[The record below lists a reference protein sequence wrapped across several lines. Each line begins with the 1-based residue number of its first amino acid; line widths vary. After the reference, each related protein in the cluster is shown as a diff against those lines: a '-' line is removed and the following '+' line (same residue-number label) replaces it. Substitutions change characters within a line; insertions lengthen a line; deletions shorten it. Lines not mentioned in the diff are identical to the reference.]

1 MRNSTQS
8 FATTDSSLVSDC
20 LLFLKDRVYKFF
32 MPALA
37 FLLVTQVSS
46 AQPWTYDFGTGTGSN
61 AAAGTG
67 STTFFSTNTAATPV
81 NGGTYRIR
89 TGSTPGTGFV
99 LSNPGT
105 SLGAGTE
112 LQIAASTST
121 STSKFTIYGWTS
133 PSTVAYVKYNLRTT
147 SSANGNL
154 AIQLGN
160 GVVTGTDNQGFTSG
174 YGGSVASLN
183 IAYTSGAISGVVRR
197 AGGSNTTITGSGF
210 AKDADQLVEI
220 YVNNGT
226 TSTTYGRSGVNT
238 LTAGTWDLWVDGTKI
253 SASPYATAGLATGNN
268 ISGIG
273 FFAESSTGNVAS
285 MVLDNIEYSNALPP
299 AVVTYTVI
307 YDGNTNT
314 GGTAPVDPSSP
325 YTSGSN
331 VTVLGAGSLEKAG
344 YTFTGWNTAANGS
357 GTAYAPGGTIT
368 SIAANTTL
376 YAQWAI
382 NTYTVTYD
390 GNTNDGGTAP
400 IDPNS
405 PYNYNTN
412 VTVLSEGTLTKTGF
426 SFAGWNTQADGLGVA
441 YNTGGTIL
449 NIAANITLFAQWIP
463 ANSYAVLYDGNG
475 NTGGA
480 APVDPNSPYT
490 GGANVTVLS
499 EGSLVRTGYTFTGWN
514 TAANG
519 GGTAY
524 AVNDVISNISANV
537 TLFAQW
543 VINTYTV
550 TYDGNTNDGGTAPT
564 DPNSPYNY
572 NSNVTVLGQGTLTKT
587 NYNFTGWNTASDG
600 SGTAYA
606 EASTITG
613 IAANV
618 TLFAQWSIITYTVT
632 YNGNTNTG
640 GTAPVD
646 PSSPYDIGSNV
657 TVLGQGTLV
666 KTGNTFAG
674 WNTAADGSGT
684 PYAAA
689 GTISNLSANTTLFAQ
704 WTPLTYTVT
713 YDGNGNTGGTAP
725 VDGSSPYNF
734 GSTVTVLA
742 NTGNLV
748 RTGFTFAGWNTAANG
763 SGTSYAATGAVTFT
777 LGAANVVLYARWA
790 QPLYEPFDY
799 TVASTIGGITN
810 GTSSNNW
817 TTHSGSGSNSV
828 TSGSLSYTGLQASTG
843 NKVRLPGANGTTSAD
858 VNRATTVPGT
868 VGYYS
873 FLLNVADNAQLA
885 AGGDYFAGFGG
896 TAGTS
901 VTALYARLQI
911 KSANAGANYRLGI
924 TNSSGGTPTITD
936 FATDLSFGTTYL
948 VVVKHDFNG
957 ASNDISTL
965 WVNPSSLGG
974 SEPGGGVSNNSAT
987 IGQTNFASIFLR
999 NGSNTPKAD
1008 IDEVRVGGTW
1018 AEVTPVGIT
1027 DYTITATA
1035 QTTGGSISPAGAVI
1049 VTAGDDQ
1056 TFTITT
1062 DPCNDIAEVIID
1074 GVTSLGAVNEY
1085 TFENVSANHTIDV
1098 YFNPSTSTTWTG
1110 TVNSNWNEAGN
1121 WSSCVPDATLEVTI
1135 AAGTPN
1141 APVLN
1146 VDAEVNSLTI
1156 ADGATLSLSD
1166 KTLTINGGFTGTA
1179 SSTLTGSD
1187 EASLVLNS
1195 SATLISSAPI
1205 RLKNLVIN
1213 GGVTSLSSAVEIT
1226 GGTATAAPGEV
1237 SVLSG
1242 AQLES
1247 NGFLTI
1253 KSNVF
1258 GTGRVAQGDDAGNYI
1273 TGNVTVER
1281 YIPNNGF
1288 RSWRF
1293 LSVPTT
1299 GTQTVRQAW
1308 QEGAA
1313 NPSPLQNNLP
1323 GFGTLITGTGSV
1335 GTAQAAGFDGVVPN
1349 ASFLSWG
1356 TNAWVNATGT
1366 NGPIAT
1372 TKGYMLFVRGDRSQ
1386 VINGSVNSTSS
1397 TTLRTT
1403 GGLYQGTQT
1412 ALNFGASSFNAV
1424 GNLYASAIDFTQLQ
1438 RTGGTQNL
1446 FYIWDSK
1453 KQNGTSLGAYQ
1464 TFSGT
1469 NGFQCTLGGGSY
1481 TLGQPNTKIESGQA
1495 FFVSATSAG
1504 TLTLSEGSKVADGAS
1519 LGFRPVAPA
1528 SLVKI
1533 DSRLYAA
1540 GSSDITDANVV
1551 VFSDKYSNSVA
1562 EEDAVKM
1569 ANTMENFGVQQAE
1582 KTLAI
1587 EGRHTVTAT
1596 DEIVFNMWNLK
1607 QQAYTLEFVPQNL
1620 QTAGLEA
1627 TLVDSYLKTRTVV
1640 SLESNTSVSFTVDA
1654 NPASAAAN
1662 RFKIVLSKV
1671 KPTVETNAVYTIA
1684 PNPVENGVV
1693 NLQFKN
1699 RPAGKYSIRIIS
1711 VAGQP
1716 VMTRTMVHAGG
1727 NAVQTLSLPARA
1739 ASGAYLVEIT
1749 APDKTTTIENLLVK

>member
-8 FATTDSSLVSDC
+8 SATADSTLVSDC
-20 LLFLKDRVYKFF
+20 LLFLKDRVCKFF

-61 AAAGTG
+61 ASASSG
-67 STTFFSTNTAATPV
+67 STTFFSTNTAATPT

-99 LSNPGT
+99 LANPGT

-112 LQIAASTST
+112 LQIAGAATTST
-121 STSKFTIYGWTS
+121 NKFTIYGWNA

-147 SSANGNL
+147 SSGNGNL
-154 AIQLGN
+154 AIQVGN
-160 GVVTGTDNQGFTSG
+160 GVTTGTDNNNYTGG
-174 YGGSVASLN
+174 YNGAVVSLN
-183 IAYTSGAISGVVRR
+183 IAYTSGAISSVVRR

-210 AKDADQLVEI
+210 AKDTDQAIEI

-238 LTAGTWDLWVDGTKI
+238 LTAGTWDLWVNGTKV
-253 SASPYATAGLATGNN
+253 SASPYATAGLTTGNN

-273 FFAESSTGNVAS
+273 FFSESSTGNAAS
-285 MVLDNIEYSNALPP
+285 MILDNIEYSNSLPP
-299 AVVTYTVI
+299 AVTTYTVT

-314 GGTAPVDPSSP
+314 GGTAPVDGSSP
-325 YTSGSN
+325 YTAGSD
-331 VTVLGAGSLEKAG
+331 VTVLGVGTLVKTG
-344 YTFTGWNTAANGS
+344 YTFTGWNTAADGS
-357 GTAYAPGGTIT
+357 GTPYASGGTIT
-368 SIAANTTL
+368 AIAANTTL
-376 YAQWAI
+376 YAQWTI

-400 IDPNS
+400 VDPNS
-405 PYNYNTN
+405 PYDYNTN
-412 VTVLSEGTLTKTGF
+412 ATVLSEGTLTKTGF
-426 SFAGWNTQADGLGVA
+426 TFAGWNTQADGSGTA

-475 NTGGA
+475 NTGGT

-490 GGANVTVLS
+490 GGSNVTILS

-519 GGTAY
+519 SGTAY
-524 AVNDVISNISANV
+524 AVNDVITNISASV
-537 TLFAQW
+537 SLFAQW
-543 VINTYTV
+543 TINTYTV
-550 TYDGNTNDGGTAPT
+550 TYDGNTNDGGTAPV

-606 EASTITG
+606 DGGTITG
-613 IAANV
+613 IAANI
-618 TLFAQWSIITYTVT
+618 TLYAQWSIITYTVT

-646 PSSPYDIGSNV
+646 PNSPYDIGSNV

-684 PYAAA
+684 AYAEA
-689 GTISNLSANTTLFAQ
+689 GTITNLSANTTLFAQ
-704 WTPLTYTVT
+704 WTVNTYTVT

-725 VDGSSPYNF
+725 VDANSPYNF

-790 QPLYEPFDY
+790 QPLYEPVDY
-799 TVASTIGGITN
+799 TVASTIGGTTN
-810 GTSSNNW
+810 GTSNNNW
-817 TTHSGSGSNSV
+817 TTHSGSGSISV
-828 TSGSLSYTGLQASTG
+828 TSGSLNYTGLQASTG
-843 NKVRLPGANGTTSAD
+843 NKMRLPGANGTTSAD
-858 VNRATTVPGT
+858 VNRPTTVAGT

-873 FLLNVADNAQLA
+873 FLLNVADNTQLA

-974 SEPGGGVSNNSAT
+974 AEPGGGVTNNSAT

-1008 IDEVRVGGTW
+1008 IDEVRVGSTW
-1018 AEVTPVGIT
+1018 ADVTPPGT
-1027 DYTITATA
+1027 FTITATA
-1035 QTTGGSISPAGAVI
+1035 QTTGGSISPAGAV
-1049 VTAGDDQ
+1049 VVNPGSNQ
-1056 TFTITT
+1056 TFTITP
-1062 DPCNDIAEVIID
+1062 DVCNDIAEVIVD
-1074 GVTSLGAVNEY
+1074 GVTSLGAVTEY

-1110 TVNSNWNEAGN
+1110 TVNSNWDEAGN
-1121 WSSCVPDATLEVTI
+1121 WSSCVPNAGLEVTI

-1156 ADGATLSLSD
+1156 NDGATLSLSD
-1166 KTLTINGGFTGTA
+1166 KTLTINGGFTGSA
-1179 SSTLTGSD
+1179 LSTLTGSD
-1187 EASLVLNS
+1187 AASLVLNS
-1195 SATLISSAPI
+1195 TTSLISSAPI

-1213 GGVTSLSSAVEIT
+1213 GGTTTLSSAVEIS
-1226 GGTATAAPGEV
+1226 GGTATVDPGEV

-1242 AQLES
+1242 ALLES

-1253 KSNVF
+1253 KSNSF

-1273 TGNVTVER
+1273 TGDVTVER
-1281 YIPNNGF
+1281 FIPNNGF

-1299 GTQTVRQAW
+1299 GTQTIRQAW

-1323 GFGTLITGTGSV
+1323 GYGTTITGTGSLA
-1335 GTAQAAGFDGVVPN
+1335 TAQAAGFDGVVPN
-1349 ASFLSWG
+1349 ASFLTWG
-1356 TNAWVNATGT
+1356 TNAWVNSTGT

-1372 TKGYMLFVRGDRSQ
+1372 TKGYMLFLRGDRAQ
-1386 VINGSVNSTSS
+1386 VINGAVTATSS

-1403 GGLYQGTQT
+1403 GGLYQGTQ
-1412 ALNFGASSFNAV
+1412 ALPAFAPNSFNAV

-1453 KQNGTSLGAYQ
+1453 KQSGTSLGAYQ
-1464 TFSGT
+1464 TFSAT
-1469 NGFQCTLGGGSY
+1469 NGFACLVSGGSY
-1481 TLGQPNTKIESGQA
+1481 VFGQPNTKIESGQA
-1495 FFVSATSAG
+1495 FFVSATTAG
-1504 TLTLSEGSKVADGAS
+1504 TLTLTEASKVADGAS
-1519 LGFRPVAPA
+1519 LGFRPATPA
-1528 SLVKI
+1528 SALVKL

-1540 GSSDITDANVV
+1540 GSTEIADANVV
-1551 VFSDKYSNSVA
+1551 VFNDKYSNTVA

-1569 ANTMENFGVQQAE
+1569 TNMVENFGVQQGD

-1587 EGRHTVTAT
+1587 EGRHTVTAA

-1607 QQAYTLEFVPQNL
+1607 QQQYAVEFVPQNL

-1627 TLVDSYLKTRTVV
+1627 TLEDSYLKTKTPV
-1640 SLESNTSVSFTVDA
+1640 SLETNTVVNFTVDA

-1662 RFKIVLSKV
+1662 RFKIVLNKV
-1671 KPTVETNAVYTIA
+1671 KQPVPAKAVYTIA
-1684 PNPVENGVV
+1684 PNPVENGIV
-1693 NLQFKN
+1693 NLQFSNKA
-1699 RPAGKYSIRIIS
+1699 AGKYSIRILTT
-1711 VAGQP
+1711 AGQP
-1716 VMTRTMVHAGG
+1716 VITRTMVHAGG
-1727 NAVQTLSLPARA
+1727 SAVQTISLGGKA
-1739 ASGAYLVEIT
+1739 ASGNYMVEIT
-1749 APDKTTTIENLLVK
+1749 APDKTKTIQSLLVK